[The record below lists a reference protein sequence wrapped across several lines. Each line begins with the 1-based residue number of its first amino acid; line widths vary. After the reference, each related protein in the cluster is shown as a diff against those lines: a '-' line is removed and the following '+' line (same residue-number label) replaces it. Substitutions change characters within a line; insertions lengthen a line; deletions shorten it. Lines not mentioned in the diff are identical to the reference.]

1 MTKKNNLSA
10 DLEKKMFESAM
21 IVQKNSYS
29 PYSQYKVAA
38 SVLFN
43 SGKIFAGINVENA
56 SYGATNCAERSAIFA
71 AVSAGERKIDAVL
84 VLTNEK
90 VPWAPCG
97 LCRQVIAEF
106 ANPNAIILLANQKG
120 IQKKLLFSDV
130 FPNSFDKKDL
140 KL

>member
-1 MTKKNNLSA
+1 MKKNSALSS
-10 DLEKKMFESAM
+10 DLESKMFESAM

-29 PYSQYKVAA
+29 PYSNYKVAA
-38 SVLFN
+38 SVLFE

-71 AVSAGERKIDAVL
+71 AASAGERKIAAVL
-84 VLTNEK
+84 VLTDEK
-90 VPWAPCG
+90 EPWAPCG

-106 ANPNAIILLANQKG
+106 ATGNTIIMLANKKG
-120 IQKKLLFSDV
+120 IQKKLLFSDI